1 VTAESSQV
9 EEQSALEIEMTRLE
23 RDGYGNVLQQLI
35 ISLMQQEKGCFL
47 LEQGITA
54 TKSWLMGQF
63 IDEEI
68 RQPAAIP

>member
-1 VTAESSQV
+1 
-9 EEQSALEIEMTRLE
+9 
-23 RDGYGNVLQQLI
+23 
-35 ISLMQQEKGCFL
+35 MQQEKGCFL